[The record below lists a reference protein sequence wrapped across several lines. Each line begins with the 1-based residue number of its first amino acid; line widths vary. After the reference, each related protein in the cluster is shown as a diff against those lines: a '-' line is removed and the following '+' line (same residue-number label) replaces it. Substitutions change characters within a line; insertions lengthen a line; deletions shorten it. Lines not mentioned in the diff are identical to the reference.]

1 LQADFVFTVINGLL
15 GKVASKA
22 QDVEA
27 VSAPHKAGEQQQ
39 DIAMN
44 FPMSVSLE

>member
-1 LQADFVFTVINGLL
+1 MADFVFTVIKGLL
-15 GKVASKA
+15 GKVAFKA

-27 VSAPHKAGEQQQ
+27 CIPPHKTGEQQQ